1 MLGLKWKMQPFR
13 PDRFFLVQLEAHEAK
28 TCQVFGMAERLHRG
42 AIQSGESWLTDKFQI
57 DTVVR

>member
-1 MLGLKWKMQPFR
+1 MLFSRKRSDLTG
-13 PDRFFLVQLEAHEAK
+13 FFSFNEAAPEAK